1 MTMLNRTSRPK
12 LAGRASLRWDTRG
25 RRFMLCHPERGLV
38 LNDTAAEIVK
48 LCDGERSV
56 SEIVDHLKSHYGGA
70 PAARIEERTLRFLD
84 ALAERGLFDRGRAW

>member
-1 MTMLNRTSRPK
+1 MLTRTSRPK

-25 RRFMLCHPERGLV
+25 RRFMLLHPERGMV

-56 SEIVDHLKSHYGGA
+56 SEIVNHLKSHYDGA